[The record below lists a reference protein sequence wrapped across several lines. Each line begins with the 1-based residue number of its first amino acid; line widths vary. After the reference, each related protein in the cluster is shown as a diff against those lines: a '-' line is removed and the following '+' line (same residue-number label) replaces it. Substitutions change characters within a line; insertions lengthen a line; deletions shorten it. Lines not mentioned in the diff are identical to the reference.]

1 MQPGDEEIQ
10 RLWMKLRSGI
20 SQFFEGATLFP
31 SLLHGDLWSGNMT
44 QSGSEPIL
52 FDPAS
57 FFGHHE
63 YDLAIGKMFG
73 GFGSEFHKSYHN
85 IIPKEPGFERRS
97 ELYQLFHCL
106 NHWNLFDDS
115 HYRSQSLGTIKNLLN
130 VSSDSDFNP

>member
-1 MQPGDEEIQ
+1 MQPGDEDVQ

-20 SQFFEGATLFP
+20 SQFFEGVTLFP
-31 SLLHGDLWSGNMT
+31 SLLHGDLWSGNMA

-73 GFGSEFHKSYHN
+73 GFGSEFHRSYHN
-85 IIPKEPGFERRS
+85 IIPKEGFSKLER
-97 ELYQLFHCL
+97 
-106 NHWNLFDDS
+106 
-115 HYRSQSLGTIKNLLN
+115 K
-130 VSSDSDFNP
+130 